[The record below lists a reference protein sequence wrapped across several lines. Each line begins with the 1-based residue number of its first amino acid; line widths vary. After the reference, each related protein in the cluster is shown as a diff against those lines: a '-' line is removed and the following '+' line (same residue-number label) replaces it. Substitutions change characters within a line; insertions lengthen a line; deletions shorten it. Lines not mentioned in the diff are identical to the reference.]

1 MLSRYIHI
9 NPHDSRTL
17 QEQIKSAIS
26 QAIFDGF
33 IPATKALESSR
44 RLAQKLHVS
53 RNTILRVYEQLTEE
67 DILVAIERKGYFVHP
82 DLEINSAPKPTLQAS
97 NHTPS
102 LNWQQYLLKENAV
115 PIESGQDLRSYRY
128 LFVSGLVD
136 DDLFPVSEWRKC
148 SIQSLNRS
156 NHHSWTSSLDDY
168 ADLIEQI
175 RTRVLTK
182 RGIFVDSNQIAVT
195 LGCQNS
201 LYYLAKL
208 LVANGT
214 KVGVENPGYPEALH
228 QFQARR
234 AEIIPLNVDQQGLEV
249 NDNVAECK
257 LIYTTPSNQ
266 FPTTVRMTGQRRE
279 ALMAMAEQQ
288 DVLIIED
295 DFEHDI
301 NFIEDSC
308 PALRGEYQS
317 DRIIYISSFT
327 STIAPGLRIGFI
339 VAAAPLIEQ
348 IRLFQQ
354 RTHSLPPKNN
364 CQTLALFLSLGYY
377 DTLANKMLRRYREK
391 WLTMEKA
398 LNYYFPQSGV
408 SPSLAGTAFWID
420 YKQEFDA
427 EHFEQLAKAQ
437 GILLNSGAQYY
448 YHDKKTNSFRLSFQS
463 IPSDKIR
470 QGIAELASI
479 AKQVLPIETLADCQ
493 QLPLNSKEIRQ
504 LLTNQIMLTK
514 DCFNIPYR
522 ITFQA
527 DGKMTGVSDRPND
540 IDEGYWWVKDDQFVY
555 QWRNWQF
562 SDTRYITIVVEN
574 GEVKRFDE
582 DGYFIGQAKLVTA

>member
-82 DLEINSAPKPTLQAS
+82 DLEINSTPKPTLQAS

-214 KVGVENPGYPEALH
+214 KVGVEIRGIPKPCINFKPEELRL
-228 QFQARR
+228 FRLTLTNKGLR
-234 AEIIPLNVDQQGLEV
+234 SMTMSLNV
-249 NDNVAECK
+249 NSS
-257 LIYTTPSNQ
+257 TPR
-266 FPTTVRMTGQRRE
+266 PVT
-279 ALMAMAEQQ
+279 
-288 DVLIIED
+288 
-295 DFEHDI
+295 
-301 NFIEDSC
+301 
-308 PALRGEYQS
+308 
-317 DRIIYISSFT
+317 
-327 STIAPGLRIGFI
+327 
-339 VAAAPLIEQ
+339 
-348 IRLFQQ
+348 
-354 RTHSLPPKNN
+354 
-364 CQTLALFLSLGYY
+364 
-377 DTLANKMLRRYREK
+377 
-391 WLTMEKA
+391 
-398 LNYYFPQSGV
+398 
-408 SPSLAGTAFWID
+408 
-420 YKQEFDA
+420 
-427 EHFEQLAKAQ
+427 
-437 GILLNSGAQYY
+437 
-448 YHDKKTNSFRLSFQS
+448 SFQ
-463 IPSDKIR
+463 R
-470 QGIAELASI
+470 QSE
-479 AKQVLPIETLADCQ
+479 
-493 QLPLNSKEIRQ
+493 
-504 LLTNQIMLTK
+504 
-514 DCFNIPYR
+514 
-522 ITFQA
+522 
-527 DGKMTGVSDRPND
+527 
-540 IDEGYWWVKDDQFVY
+540 
-555 QWRNWQF
+555 
-562 SDTRYITIVVEN
+562 
-574 GEVKRFDE
+574 
-582 DGYFIGQAKLVTA
+582 